1 MEPQATFI
9 RKFIG
14 WGLAWIFVIT
24 LLAGLFL
31 WLQPIRAADSP
42 AVVASETAGLIS
54 NSLSSSAT
62 PASSPEP
69 GYNVFY
75 PILFNRAMINP

>member
-1 MEPQATFI
+1 MEPQVAFI
-9 RKFIG
+9 RKFIV

-42 AVVASETAGLIS
+42 AVASSETAGLMS
-54 NSLSSSAT
+54 NSLSSAAT
-62 PASSPEP
+62 PVSSSEL
-69 GYNVFY
+69 GNIVFY
-75 PILFNRAMINP
+75 PIIFNRAMINP